1 MFRKLVVVLCIVS
14 FAPAAASAQGLVPT
28 SSPAAVVAPA
38 TDKAPTPG
46 GELNLSLP
54 AERSAVLL
62 MASAETSQAMA
73 MESAPEQKRESR
85 SSHSWDN
92 FVDVH
97 FGGYRWVWWAG
108 AAVAL
113 IAIHVTAAD

>member
-1 MFRKLVVVLCIVS
+1 MFRKLTVVLCLIS
-14 FAPAAASAQGLVPT
+14 FAPAAVSAQGLASVATP
-28 SSPAAVVAPA
+28 PAAVASA
-38 TDKAPTPG
+38 IDKAPLPG

-62 MASAETSQAMA
+62 MAAAETPQAVA
-73 MESAPEQKRESR
+73 MERVPEQKRESR

-97 FGGYRWVWWAG
+97 FGEYRWVWWAG
-108 AAVAL
+108 AAVVLA
-113 IAIHVTAAD
+113 AIHIAAVD